1 MQMIE
6 VLELHSEGTKDGV
19 SFSPSFVPSAV
30 LKSAL
35 RDIPDFV
42 AGSKSSQKTKSLVES
57 SLSYS
62 FENGSLV
69 IKATVAAALAATLQQ
84 SGYYSDF
91 EAISCGKLENVNDA
105 GRIEAVQD
113 LKRELMENGA
123 TVIELASE
131 AAHVSAFDLTKRD
144 VKPPPTSDPIVDSE
158 SYVMATVV
166 DIGGKVKANAHLELE
181 NGKVIMADSA
191 RNYLAGLEDNLLY
204 KKVLAHVSYRVNL
217 RTGEWQDIRLTSLS
231 LPSKPFDGDAFD
243 KAVSGPSAWDDVD
256 DPVAEVRRMR
266 GDDA

>member
-1 MQMIE
+1 
-6 VLELHSEGTKDGV
+6 
-19 SFSPSFVPSAV
+19 
-30 LKSAL
+30 
-35 RDIPDFV
+35 
-42 AGSKSSQKTKSLVES
+42 
-57 SLSYS
+57 
-62 FENGSLV
+62 
-69 IKATVAAALAATLQQ
+69 
-84 SGYYSDF
+84 
-91 EAISCGKLENVNDA
+91 
-105 GRIEAVQD
+105 
-113 LKRELMENGA
+113 
-123 TVIELASE
+123 
-131 AAHVSAFDLTKRD
+131 
-144 VKPPPTSDPIVDSE
+144 
-158 SYVMATVV
+158 MATVV
-166 DIGGKVKANAHLELE
+166 DIGGKVKTNAHLELE